1 MLKLNVDAK
10 QIACLCHIFYVYS
23 LVVITV
29 LGEEKCV
36 HFILLTPEEIYVGC
50 ATKVNTSID
59 YQRRFLLD
67 PYMRVHART

>member
-36 HFILLTPEEIYVGC
+36 HFILLTPEEIYVGW
-50 ATKVNTSID
+50 ATKVE
-59 YQRRFLLD
+59 YF
-67 PYMRVHART
+67 Y